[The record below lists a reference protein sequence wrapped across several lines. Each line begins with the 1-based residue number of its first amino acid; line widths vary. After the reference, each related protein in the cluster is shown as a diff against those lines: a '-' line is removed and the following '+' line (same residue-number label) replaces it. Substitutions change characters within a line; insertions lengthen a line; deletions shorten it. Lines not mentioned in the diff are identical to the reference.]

1 MVGIA
6 SARMQISSGLCSRV
20 VGASS
25 LYVEGACEH
34 CLAGT
39 VAYAQLARAS
49 RLIFELLSFE
59 LHSTDMHAWWLDHHV
74 HGALRT
80 N

>member
-6 SARMQISSGLCSRV
+6 SAHMQISSVLLFRV

-25 LYVEGACEH
+25 LYVVGACEH

-59 LHSTDMHAWWLDHHV
+59 LHSRDKHAWWLEHDEN
-74 HGALRT
+74 GAVCT